1 LSYAA
6 EPYAQFVD
14 DLLRSLTGGV
24 SRERFTFLPEE
35 EPFRLAPPGPVLP
48 GSIAVFGQAAGTFA
62 VFRRDRDWSLA
73 SDGSIAWRARAD
85 GTPAPDAVWPDEGTP
100 FYVNYDHAGQ
110 AANPPPLTDRNPGS
124 VTRVLAESMAR
135 EYAVLSRQMESVYRA
150 GFLDTATGRDLDA
163 LVALV
168 GVERRGRTHA
178 VGTVVFAR
186 STPSPADVFVPRG
199 TRLSTAEPPA
209 VVFETVEDRTLH
221 RGELSVEVPVQAATP
236 GGTGVVPARALAVI
250 HRPILG
256 IESVANPQA
265 TALAGADEGDEAL
278 RERAR
283 RALEGYGRATR
294 GAMLAALTTLP
305 GLREKDVRIHE
316 DPLARPGVVTVSVA
330 APLDADDAE
339 RAVALIEAS
348 RPVGVRVLHNLDA
361 PHAVLAASLPPN
373 VVDDAGAPEEGEMEP
388 EGLYLPVSV
397 RALLLPASPALTP
410 AARAALRNQG
420 RETVRAFVAEAGIGE
435 TLVYNRLVSAL
446 MKLDVVDVA
455 VELYP
460 RPREGQL
467 PGSRRKNLFPGEALR
482 PRLDD
487 ADLDVDVAGEI
498 VAFDVTVGVELTD
511 VGRLGDPTAT
521 REAARLEVAARLQDR
536 IGALTPPVTPA
547 ALLGLAEPTEAYT
560 VRSLSYRVE
569 YLESGV
575 RINTADLAIPLSEL
589 ERPWIRTVRLLP
601 EPPAAP

>member
-1 LSYAA
+1 MSYAA

-24 SRERFTFLPEE
+24 SRERFTFVAEE
-35 EPFRLAPPGPVLP
+35 EPFRLAPPGPVIP
-48 GSIAVFGQAAGTFA
+48 GSIEVFGQAAGIFA
-62 VFRRDRDWSLA
+62 VFRRDRDWSLG
-73 SDGSIAWRARAD
+73 SDGSIVWRARAD

-110 AANPPPLTDRNPGS
+110 VSTPPPLTDRNPGS

-135 EYAVLSRQMESVYRA
+135 EYAVLSRQMEAVYRA
-150 GFLDTATGRDLDA
+150 GFLDTAGGRDLDA
-163 LVALV
+163 LVELV
-168 GVERRGRTHA
+168 GVERRGRGHA

-186 STPSPADVFVPRG
+186 ATPSPADVFVPQG
-199 TRLSTAEPPA
+199 TRLSTAQPPA
-209 VVFETVEDRTLH
+209 VVFETMEDRTLH
-221 RGELSVEVPVQAATP
+221 RGELSVEVPVQATTP
-236 GGTGVVPARALAVI
+236 GGTGVVPARSLTVI

-256 IESVANPQA
+256 IETVANPQA
-265 TALAGADEGDEAL
+265 TALAGAEESDEAL

-294 GAMLAALTTLP
+294 GAILAALTTLP
-305 GLREKDVRIHE
+305 GLREKDIRIHE

-330 APLDADDAE
+330 AALDADDAE

-348 RPVGVRVLHNLDA
+348 RPAGVRVLHNLDA
-361 PHAVLAASLPPN
+361 PHAILAASLPPN
-373 VVDDAGAPEEGEMEP
+373 VTDDASEPEAGEMEP
-388 EGLYLPVSV
+388 EGLYLPVAV
-397 RALLLPASPALTP
+397 RALLLPASPNLTP
-410 AARAALRNQG
+410 AGRAALRNVG
-420 RETVRAFVAEAGIGE
+420 REIVRAFVAEAGIGE
-435 TLVYNRLVSAL
+435 ALVYNRLVADL
-446 MKLDVVDVA
+446 MRLDVLDVA

-460 RPREGQL
+460 RPS
-467 PGSRRKNLFPGEALR
+467 PGDPPGARRKNLFPGEALR

-521 REAARLEVAARLQDR
+521 REAARLELSARLQDR
-536 IGALTPPVTPA
+536 IGALTPPLTPA

-560 VRSLSYRVE
+560 VRSLTYRVE

-575 RINTADLAIPLSEL
+575 RINTPDPPVPLSEL
-589 ERPWIRTVRLLP
+589 ERPWIRTLKLLP
-601 EPPAAP
+601 EPPAVA

>member
-1 LSYAA
+1 MSYAA

-73 SDGSIAWRARAD
+73 TDGSIVWRARAD

-110 AANPPPLTDRNPGS
+110 VANPPPLTDRNPGS

-135 EYAVLSRQMESVYRA
+135 EYAVLSRQMEAVYRA
-150 GFLDTATGRDLDA
+150 GFLDTASGRDLDA

-178 VGTVVFAR
+178 VGTAVFAR
-186 STPSPADVFVPRG
+186 STPSPADVFVPQG
-199 TRLSTAEPPA
+199 TRLSTAQPPA
-209 VVFETVEDRTLH
+209 VVFETTEDRTLH
-221 RGELSVEVPVQAATP
+221 RGELSVEVPVQAVAA
-236 GGTGVVPARALAVI
+236 GGTGVVPARALTVI

-256 IESVANPQA
+256 IETVANPQA
-265 TALAGADEGDEAL
+265 TALAGADESDEAL

-305 GLREKDVRIHE
+305 GLREKDIRIHE
-316 DPLARPGVVTVSVA
+316 DPLARPGVITVSVA
-330 APLDADDAE
+330 AELDADDAE

-373 VVDDAGAPEEGEMEP
+373 VTDDASEPEAGEMEP
-388 EGLYLPVSV
+388 EGLYLPVAV
-397 RALLLPASPALTP
+397 RALLLPASPTLTP
-410 AARAALRNQG
+410 AERAALRNQG
-420 RETVRAFVAEAGIGE
+420 REVVRAFVAEAGIGE

-446 MKLDVVDVA
+446 MRLDVVDVA

-460 RPREGQL
+460 RTTGA
-467 PGSRRKNLFPGEALR
+467 PGARRKNLFPGEALR

-511 VGRLGDPTAT
+511 VGKLGDITAT
-521 REAARLEVAARLQDR
+521 REAARLEVSARLQDR
-536 IGALTPPVTPA
+536 IGALSPPVTPA
-547 ALLGLAEPTEAYT
+547 ALLGLAEPTESYT
-560 VRSLSYRVE
+560 VKSLSYRVE

-575 RINTADLAIPLSEL
+575 RINPADPSIPLSEL